1 MRDEKGNDAADGQH
15 LATITHARLRAAQ
28 GDIRGARALLL
39 DILHRNPG
47 HSEARELL
55 AQITGHED
63 KPRPAEKAERLAAPE
78 PGDLGR
84 LSLEFKQVLFRGDR
98 PRRARIERLEQLL
111 RSITGG
117 ES

>member
-1 MRDEKGNDAADGQH
+1 MRDERGNDGADGQH

-47 HSEARELL
+47 HSQARALL
-55 AQITGHED
+55 AKITGRED
-63 KPRPAEKAERLAAPE
+63 KQRPAEQAEQLAAPE
-78 PGDLGR
+78 PGDPGR
-84 LSLEFKQVLFRGDR
+84 LSAEFKQVLFRDDR

-111 RSITGG
+111 RRITGG

>member
-1 MRDEKGNDAADGQH
+1 MRDENGTDASDGQQ

-47 HSEARELL
+47 HRQAQELL
-55 AQITGHED
+55 AQITGRGD
-63 KPRPAEKAERLAAPE
+63 KKRPAEQAEPLGAPE
-78 PGDLGR
+78 PGDPAR
-84 LSLEFKQVLFRGDR
+84 LSADFKRILSRRDK

-111 RSITGG
+111 RRVTGG

>member
-47 HSEARELL
+47 HRQAKELL
-55 AQITGHED
+55 AQITGRED
-63 KPRPAEKAERLAAPE
+63 KQRSAERAEQLAAPE
-78 PGDLGR
+78 PGDPDR
-84 LSLEFKQVLFRGDR
+84 LSEEFKQVLFRGDR

-111 RSITGG
+111 RRITGG